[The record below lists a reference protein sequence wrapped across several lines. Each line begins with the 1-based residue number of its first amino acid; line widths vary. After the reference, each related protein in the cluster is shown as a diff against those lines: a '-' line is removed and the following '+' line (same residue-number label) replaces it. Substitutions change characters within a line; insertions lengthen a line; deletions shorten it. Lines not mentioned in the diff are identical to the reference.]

1 MKARTLALGVL
12 ALGLFVASVPAIAHH
27 AFSAE
32 FDRNQPVK
40 LTGTVTKVEW
50 QNPHVWFYLDVT
62 NEDGTVENWGF
73 EMGPPHLLQGRGW
86 TRSTMTIGDELTV
99 NATRARDGSNRAN
112 ASNVVLTETGQEL
125 GAASSQQ
132 LTP

>member
-12 ALGLFVASVPAIAHH
+12 ALGLCVASVPAIAHH